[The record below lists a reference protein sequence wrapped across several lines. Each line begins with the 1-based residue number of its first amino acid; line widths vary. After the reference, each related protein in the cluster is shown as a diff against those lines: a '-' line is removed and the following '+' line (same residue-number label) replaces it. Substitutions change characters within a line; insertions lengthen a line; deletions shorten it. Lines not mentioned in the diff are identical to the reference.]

1 MKQILPL
8 LLILCVPLMG
18 ADKGKPL
25 PKDFKSLKA
34 LAEKG
39 DAEAQFILGD
49 MYYKAEGVEKD
60 LKEAAKWYRKSAEQG
75 NAKAQWS
82 LGRMYRF
89 GIRVEKD
96 LKEAEKW
103 WRKAAEQGFAFG
115 QNSLGV
121 MYKYGDG
128 VEKDFVTAY
137 AWFNIAAANGHEIA
151 KENKSNVARNM
162 TLEQITKAQELVK
175 EMIKKNPG
183 KELTKENIVGT
194 YQMSLPNGLFTMT
207 LQKDGKSIHDRI
219 TNSGEKESDTG
230 KWKIEDGNLFL
241 IGEDMTGIMKIN
253 PDRSLVPIA
262 EIKNGVR
269 KNLDPKVSSV
279 VSFKKINEKPTKE
292 LTKEEVVG
300 TYEGKG
306 EGTVKFVLHENEKVE
321 LFENGNKFLEGTWKM
336 VGKETHLDCKSV
348 IVVIKIE
355 PNGDLNL
362 IARIRNSKREEIAKD
377 PQRTLK
383 KIK

>member
-1 MKQILPL
+1 MKYIVLIIGLLVVGCGEVENGAYKHRPKQTDTNESTPTTNTNKANVTTVKPVKELTLEEKVVGEYEYKSDKNTYRWIILENYTNGKNQVEAKWSIVNKEIHVDYGIFRIFAYRINEDKSITQIAA
-8 LLILCVPLMG
+8 IE
-18 ADKGKPL
+18 DGKRTDL
-25 PKDFKSLKA
+25 PKAEQSTYKKIKSEKA
-34 LAEKG
+34 TPSKG
-39 DAEAQFILGD
+39 DD
-49 MYYKAEGVEKD
+49 KNSTT
-60 LKEAAKWYRKSAEQG
+60 AKP
-75 NAKAQWS
+75 
-82 LGRMYRF
+82 
-89 GIRVEKD
+89 V
-96 LKEAEKW
+96 
-103 WRKAAEQGFAFG
+103 
-115 QNSLGV
+115 
-121 MYKYGDG
+121 
-128 VEKDFVTAY
+128 
-137 AWFNIAAANGHEIA
+137 
-151 KENKSNVARNM
+151 
-162 TLEQITKAQELVK
+162 
-175 EMIKKNPG
+175 

-306 EGTVKFVLHENEKVE
+306 EGTVKMVLHENEKVE
-321 LFENGNKFLEGTWKM
+321 VFENGNKFLEGTWKM
-336 VGKETHLDCKSV
+336 VGKETHLDCKS
-348 IVVIKIE
+348 IILVIKIE
-355 PNGDLNL
+355 PNGDLAS
-362 IARIRNSKREEIAKD
+362 IARIRNSKREEVSKRE
-377 PQRTLK
+377 QLTLK